1 VAENRDEHDVVDAK
15 HDLHSCQRQQ
25 GQQVFNGE
33 YLNHNGGSNVSR
45 ICAGRSCRDSC
56 SLSSK
61 GMSCMGFL
69 IAIIFNGGG
78 RLCQPALAQLPHL
91 QQRIVGG
98 WKSLEVKS
106 KYVRAAVI
114 ADVV

>member
-1 VAENRDEHDVVDAK
+1 
-15 HDLHSCQRQQ
+15 
-25 GQQVFNGE
+25 
-33 YLNHNGGSNVSR
+33 
-45 ICAGRSCRDSC
+45 
-56 SLSSK
+56 
-61 GMSCMGFL
+61 MGFL

-114 ADVV
+114 ADVVVTAPAQLEEQSVPHSRAD